1 MAERRKKKFKE
12 KRRKIFRKKKYLQD
26 TKYWD
31 DRGEG
36 KRAKYS
42 ENISTKWEEKKTNGE
57 GKGGKYL
64 EKGNICKRKIFGDG
78 KGKIYSEKG
87 NIWTVEER
95 KKRRRKRGKY
105 FEK

>member
-1 MAERRKKKFKE
+1 MLGEGKGEKHSEGERRKKKYRE
-12 KRRKIFRKKKYLQD
+12 KRRKIFREAKYLEE
-26 TKYWD
+26 TKDWD

-42 ENISTKWEEKKTNGE
+42 ENISTKGEEKKTNGE

-64 EKGNICKRKIFGDG
+64 EKGYICKRKIFGEG

-87 NIWTVEER
+87 NIWTVDER
-95 KKRRRKRGKY
+95 K
-105 FEK
+105 

>member
-42 ENISTKWEEKKTNGE
+42 KWEEKKTNGE

-64 EKGNICKRKIFGDG
+64 EKGNICKRKIFGEG